1 MCYDSRMEDKS
12 KRVFKV
18 QIPIS
23 TWVKSI
29 LIGLGAFAFIIFAIW
44 QTGKPIVDA
53 KMTGTVVSKEFK
65 PFGKSE
71 NQITLNR
78 DGAVRTDRIDGE
90 YIISV
95 EVLLKDGSKKTFTV
109 WLNDQKR
116 FDFIK
121 VGDTFDVGP
130 YLVKE

>member
-1 MCYDSRMEDKS
+1 MKDKT
-12 KRVFKV
+12 KRVIKV

-29 LIGLGAFAFIIFAIW
+29 LIGVVAFAFIVFAIW

-65 PFGKSE
+65 PLAQAE
-71 NQITLNR
+71 RQITLNR
-78 DGAVRTDRIDGE
+78 DGAVRTDNVDGE
-90 YIISV
+90 YIITV

-109 WLNDQKR
+109 WLNDQQR
-116 FDFIK
+116 FESTN

>member
-1 MCYDSRMEDKS
+1 MCYVPYMDDKPN
-12 KRVFKV
+12 RVFKA
-18 QIPIS
+18 QTPIS

-29 LIGLGAFAFIIFAIW
+29 LIGVLAFAFIVFAIW

-65 PFGKSE
+65 PLAQSE
-71 NQITLNR
+71 SQITLNR
-78 DGAVRTDRIDGE
+78 DGAVRTDKVDGE

-95 EVLLKDGSKKTFTV
+95 EVLLNDGSKKTFTV
-109 WLNDQKR
+109 WLNDKTR
-116 FDFIK
+116 FDSTN

-130 YLVKE
+130 YLVK

>member
-1 MCYDSRMEDKS
+1 MKDKT
-12 KRVFKV
+12 KRVIKV

-29 LIGLGAFAFIIFAIW
+29 LIGVGAFAFIVFAIW

-65 PFGKSE
+65 PLAQTE
-71 NQITLNR
+71 RQITLNR
-78 DGAVRTDRIDGE
+78 DGAVRTDNVDGE
-90 YIISV
+90 YIITV

-116 FDFIK
+116 FESTN

-130 YLVKE
+130 YLVK

>member
-1 MCYDSRMEDKS
+1 MKDKT
-12 KRVFKV
+12 KRVIKV

-29 LIGLGAFAFIIFAIW
+29 LIGVGAFAFIVFAIW

-65 PFGKSE
+65 PLAQTE
-71 NQITLNR
+71 RQITLNR
-78 DGAVRTDRIDGE
+78 DGAVRTDNVDGE
-90 YIISV
+90 YIITV

-109 WLNDQKR
+109 WLNDQQR
-116 FDFIK
+116 FESTN

>member
-1 MCYDSRMEDKS
+1 MKDKT
-12 KRVFKV
+12 KRVIKV

-29 LIGLGAFAFIIFAIW
+29 LIGVGAFAFIVFAIW
-44 QTGKPIVDA
+44 QTDKPIVDA

-65 PFGKSE
+65 PLAQAE
-71 NQITLNR
+71 RQITLNR
-78 DGAVRTDRIDGE
+78 DGAVRTDNVDGE
-90 YIISV
+90 YIITV

-116 FDFIK
+116 FESTN

>member
-1 MCYDSRMEDKS
+1 MKDKT
-12 KRVFKV
+12 KRVIKV

-29 LIGLGAFAFIIFAIW
+29 LIGVGAFAFIVFAIW

-65 PFGKSE
+65 PLAQAE
-71 NQITLNR
+71 RQITLNR
-78 DGAVRTDRIDGE
+78 DGAVRTDNVDGE
-90 YIISV
+90 YIITV

>member
-1 MCYDSRMEDKS
+1 MKDKT
-12 KRVFKV
+12 KRVIKV

-29 LIGLGAFAFIIFAIW
+29 LIGVVAFAFIVFAIW
-44 QTGKPIVDA
+44 QTGKPIIDA

-65 PFGKSE
+65 PLAQAE
-71 NQITLNR
+71 RQITLNR
-78 DGAVRTDRIDGE
+78 DGAVRTDNVDGE
-90 YIISV
+90 YIITV

-109 WLNDQKR
+109 WLNDQQR
-116 FDFIK
+116 FESTN

>member
-1 MCYDSRMEDKS
+1 MKDKT
-12 KRVFKV
+12 KRVIKV

-29 LIGLGAFAFIIFAIW
+29 LIGVGAFAFIVFAIW

-65 PFGKSE
+65 PLAQAE
-71 NQITLNR
+71 RQITLNR
-78 DGAVRTDRIDGE
+78 DGAVRTDNVDGE
-90 YIISV
+90 YIITV

-116 FDFIK
+116 YDFTN

-130 YLVKE
+130 YLVKD

>member
-1 MCYDSRMEDKS
+1 MKDKT
-12 KRVFKV
+12 KRVIKV

-29 LIGLGAFAFIIFAIW
+29 LIGVGAFAFIVFAIW

-65 PFGKSE
+65 PLAQAE
-71 NQITLNR
+71 RQITLNR
-78 DGAVRTDRIDGE
+78 DGAVRTDNVDGE
-90 YIISV
+90 YIITV
-95 EVLLKDGSKKTFTV
+95 EVLLKDGSKKMFTV
-109 WLNDQKR
+109 WLNDQQR
-116 FDFIK
+116 FESTN

>member
-1 MCYDSRMEDKS
+1 MKDNT
-12 KRVFKV
+12 KRVIKV
-18 QIPIS
+18 QIPIP

-29 LIGLGAFAFIIFAIW
+29 LIGVGAFAFIVFAIW

-65 PFGKSE
+65 PLAQAE
-71 NQITLNR
+71 RQITLNR
-78 DGAVRTDRIDGE
+78 DGAVRTDNVDGE
-90 YIISV
+90 YIITV

-116 FDFIK
+116 FESTN

>member
-1 MCYDSRMEDKS
+1 MKDKT
-12 KRVFKV
+12 KRVIKV

-29 LIGLGAFAFIIFAIW
+29 LIGLGAFGFIVFAIW

-65 PFGKSE
+65 PLAQAE
-71 NQITLNR
+71 RQITLNR
-78 DGAVRTDRIDGE
+78 DGAVRTDNVDGE
-90 YIISV
+90 YIITV

-116 FDFIK
+116 FESTN

>member
-1 MCYDSRMEDKS
+1 MKDKT
-12 KRVFKV
+12 KRVIKV

-29 LIGLGAFAFIIFAIW
+29 LIGVGAFAFIVFAIW

-53 KMTGTVVSKEFK
+53 KMTGTVVSKEIK
-65 PFGKSE
+65 PLAQAE
-71 NQITLNR
+71 RQITLNR
-78 DGAVRTDRIDGE
+78 DGAVRTDNVDGE
-90 YIISV
+90 YIITV

-116 FDFIK
+116 FESTN

>member
-1 MCYDSRMEDKS
+1 MKDKT
-12 KRVFKV
+12 KRVIKV

-29 LIGLGAFAFIIFAIW
+29 LIGVWAFAFIVFAIW

-65 PFGKSE
+65 PLAQAE
-71 NQITLNR
+71 RQITLNR
-78 DGAVRTDRIDGE
+78 DGAVRTDNVDGE
-90 YIISV
+90 YIITV

-109 WLNDQKR
+109 WLNDQQR
-116 FDFIK
+116 FESTN

>member
-1 MCYDSRMEDKS
+1 MDVKPN
-12 KRVFKV
+12 RVFKA
-18 QIPIS
+18 QTSIS

-29 LIGLGAFAFIIFAIW
+29 LLGLMAFAFIVFAIW

-65 PFGKSE
+65 PLAQAES
-71 NQITLNR
+71 QITLNR
-78 DGAVRTDRIDGE
+78 DGAVRTDRVDGE
-90 YIISV
+90 YIIGV
-95 EVLLKDGSKKTFTV
+95 EVIQKDGSKKTFTV

-116 FDFIK
+116 FDDTR

-130 YLVKE
+130 YLVK

>member
-1 MCYDSRMEDKS
+1 MKDKT
-12 KRVFKV
+12 KRVIKV

-29 LIGLGAFAFIIFAIW
+29 LIGVGASAFIVFAIW

-65 PFGKSE
+65 PLAQTE
-71 NQITLNR
+71 RQITLNR
-78 DGAVRTDRIDGE
+78 DGAVRTDNVDGE
-90 YIISV
+90 YIITV

-116 FDFIK
+116 FESTN

>member
-1 MCYDSRMEDKS
+1 MKDKT
-12 KRVFKV
+12 KRVIKV

-29 LIGLGAFAFIIFAIW
+29 LIGVGAFAFIVFAIW

-65 PFGKSE
+65 PLAQAE
-71 NQITLNR
+71 RQITLNR
-78 DGAVRTDRIDGE
+78 DGAVRTDNVDGE
-90 YIISV
+90 YIITV

-109 WLNDQKR
+109 WLNDQQR
-116 FDFIK
+116 FESTN

-130 YLVKE
+130 YFVKE

>member
-1 MCYDSRMEDKS
+1 MKDKT
-12 KRVFKV
+12 KRVIKV

-29 LIGLGAFAFIIFAIW
+29 LIGVGAFAFIVFAIW

-65 PFGKSE
+65 PLAQTE
-71 NQITLNR
+71 RQITLNR
-78 DGAVRTDRIDGE
+78 DGAVRTDNVDGE
-90 YIISV
+90 YIITV

-116 FDFIK
+116 FESTN

>member
-1 MCYDSRMEDKS
+1 MCYASIMEDKP
-12 KRVFKV
+12 KRVIKV

-29 LIGLGAFAFIIFAIW
+29 LIGLGAFAFIVFAIW

-65 PFGKSE
+65 PLAQSE
-71 NQITLNR
+71 RQITLNR
-78 DGAVRTDRIDGE
+78 DGAVRTDNVDGE

>member
-1 MCYDSRMEDKS
+1 MKDKT
-12 KRVFKV
+12 KRVIKV

-29 LIGLGAFAFIIFAIW
+29 LIGVGAFAFIVFAIW

-65 PFGKSE
+65 PLAQAE
-71 NQITLNR
+71 RQITLNR
-78 DGAVRTDRIDGE
+78 DGAVRTDNVDGE
-90 YIISV
+90 YIITV

-116 FDFIK
+116 FESTN

-130 YLVKE
+130 YLVK

>member
-1 MCYDSRMEDKS
+1 MKDKT
-12 KRVFKV
+12 KRVIKV

-29 LIGLGAFAFIIFAIW
+29 LIGVGAFAFIVFAIW

-65 PFGKSE
+65 PLAQTE
-71 NQITLNR
+71 RQITLNR
-78 DGAVRTDRIDGE
+78 DGAVRTDNVDGE
-90 YIISV
+90 YIITV

-109 WLNDQKR
+109 WLNEQKR
-116 FDFIK
+116 FESTN

>member
-1 MCYDSRMEDKS
+1 MKDKT
-12 KRVFKV
+12 KRVIKV

-29 LIGLGAFAFIIFAIW
+29 LIGVGAFAFIVFAIW

-65 PFGKSE
+65 PLAQAE
-71 NQITLNR
+71 RQITLNR
-78 DGAVRTDRIDGE
+78 DGAVRTDNVDGE
-90 YIISV
+90 YIITV

-116 FDFIK
+116 FESTN

>member
-1 MCYDSRMEDKS
+1 MKDKT
-12 KRVFKV
+12 KRVIKV

-29 LIGLGAFAFIIFAIW
+29 LIGVGAFAFIVFAIW
-44 QTGKPIVDA
+44 QIGKPIVDA

-65 PFGKSE
+65 PLAQAE
-71 NQITLNR
+71 RQITLNR
-78 DGAVRTDRIDGE
+78 DGAVRTDNVDGE
-90 YIISV
+90 YIITV

-109 WLNDQKR
+109 WLNDQQR
-116 FDFIK
+116 FESTN

>member
-1 MCYDSRMEDKS
+1 MKDKT
-12 KRVFKV
+12 KRVIKV

-23 TWVKSI
+23 TGVKSI
-29 LIGLGAFAFIIFAIW
+29 LIGVGAFAFIVFAIW

-65 PFGKSE
+65 PLAQAE
-71 NQITLNR
+71 RQITLNR
-78 DGAVRTDRIDGE
+78 DGAVRTDNVDGE
-90 YIISV
+90 YIITV

-109 WLNDQKR
+109 WLNDQQR
-116 FDFIK
+116 FESTN

>member
-1 MCYDSRMEDKS
+1 MKDKT
-12 KRVFKV
+12 KRVIKV

-29 LIGLGAFAFIIFAIW
+29 LIGVGAFAFIVFAIW

-65 PFGKSE
+65 PLAQAE
-71 NQITLNR
+71 RQITLNR
-78 DGAVRTDRIDGE
+78 DGAVRTDNVDGE
-90 YIISV
+90 YIITV

-116 FDFIK
+116 FESSN

>member
-1 MCYDSRMEDKS
+1 MEDKS

-23 TWVKSI
+23 TWLKSI
-29 LIGLGAFAFIIFAIW
+29 LMGLLALGFIIFAIW
-44 QTGKPIVDA
+44 QTGKPIVNA
-53 KMTGTVVSKEFK
+53 KMTGTVVSKEYK
-65 PFGKSE
+65 PLAQAE
-71 NQITLNR
+71 RQITLNR
-78 DGAVRTDRIDGE
+78 DGAVRTDKVDGE

-95 EVLLKDGSKKTFTV
+95 EVILKDGSKKTFTV

-116 FDFIK
+116 YDFTN

-130 YLVKE
+130 YLVKD

>member
-1 MCYDSRMEDKS
+1 MKDKT
-12 KRVFKV
+12 KRVIKV

-29 LIGLGAFAFIIFAIW
+29 LIGVGAFAFIVFAIW

-65 PFGKSE
+65 PLAQAE
-71 NQITLNR
+71 RQITLNR
-78 DGAVRTDRIDGE
+78 DGAVRTDNVDGE
-90 YIISV
+90 YIITV

-109 WLNDQKR
+109 WLNDQQR
-116 FDFIK
+116 FESTN

>member
-1 MCYDSRMEDKS
+1 MKDKT
-12 KRVFKV
+12 KRVIKV

-29 LIGLGAFAFIIFAIW
+29 LIGVGAYAFIVFAIW

-65 PFGKSE
+65 PLAQAE
-71 NQITLNR
+71 RQITLNR
-78 DGAVRTDRIDGE
+78 DGAVRTDNVDGE
-90 YIISV
+90 YIITV

-116 FDFIK
+116 FESTN

>member
-1 MCYDSRMEDKS
+1 MKDKT
-12 KRVFKV
+12 KRVIKV

-29 LIGLGAFAFIIFAIW
+29 LIGLVAFAFIVFAIW

-65 PFGKSE
+65 PLAQAE
-71 NQITLNR
+71 RQITLNR
-78 DGAVRTDRIDGE
+78 DGAVRTDNVDGE
-90 YIISV
+90 YIITV
-95 EVLLKDGSKKTFTV
+95 EVLLKDGSKKAFTV

-116 FDFIK
+116 FESTS

>member
-1 MCYDSRMEDKS
+1 MCYVRRMDGKP
-12 KRVFKV
+12 KRVFKS

-29 LIGLGAFAFIIFAIW
+29 LMGVVAFAFIVFAIW
-44 QTGKPIVDA
+44 QSGKPIVDA

-65 PFGKSE
+65 PLGQSE
-71 NQITLNR
+71 SQITLNR
-78 DGAVRTDRIDGE
+78 DGAVRTDKVDGE

-95 EVLLKDGSKKTFTV
+95 EVLQKDGSKKTFTV
-109 WLNDQKR
+109 WLNDKTR
-116 FDFIK
+116 FDSTN

-130 YLVKE
+130 YLVK

>member
-1 MCYDSRMEDKS
+1 MKDKT
-12 KRVFKV
+12 KRVIKV

-29 LIGLGAFAFIIFAIW
+29 LIGVVAFAFIVFAIW
-44 QTGKPIVDA
+44 QTGKPIIDA

-65 PFGKSE
+65 PLAQSE
-71 NQITLNR
+71 SQITLNR
-78 DGAVRTDRIDGE
+78 DGAVRTDKVDGE

-95 EVLLKDGSKKTFTV
+95 EVLLKDSSKKTFTV
-109 WLNDQKR
+109 WLNDKTR
-116 FDFIK
+116 FDSTS

-130 YLVKE
+130 YLVK